1 MVCTGAHAALL
12 FAVAYH
18 PRLSHPG
25 GMLRARAPAVS
36 LTAEQEEQQRS
47 WQRVQRSASER
58 FLPRL
63 DVLRSGEAPAPWRLP
78 PAYRAMLAQL
88 LVNAATGDEGALAAR
103 RAWDAFVFALRYH
116 RRQYRASGEPYVTHP
131 LEVASMLA
139 KAEADLPSIMTGLL
153 HDTVEDTR
161 ATLELVT
168 ERFGPE
174 VSALVDGVT
183 KLSRLELAREMQ
195 PGVQPALQA
204 SPALKASPADTAG
217 GQEPSRSEKQAAN
230 LRKLVLAMSQDIR
243 VLVVKLTDRTH
254 NMRTLRYVGSHSSR
268 RLKAEETMGIF
279 APLALRI
286 GMYTVEI
293 GRAHV

>member
-131 LEVASMLA
+131 LEARSGSALPPP
-139 KAEADLPSIMTGLL
+139 DLP
-153 HDTVEDTR
+153 
-161 ATLELVT
+161 
-168 ERFGPE
+168 
-174 VSALVDGVT
+174 
-183 KLSRLELAREMQ
+183 
-195 PGVQPALQA
+195 PAA
-204 SPALKASPADTAG
+204 SSPPSPASTSPSLPPPPSPAASLATRLPRHP
-217 GQEPSRSEKQAAN
+217 PSRAAS
-230 LRKLVLAMSQDIR
+230 LASR
-243 VLVVKLTDRTH
+243 SPRCSPRRRRT
-254 NMRTLRYVGSHSSR
+254 SPPS
-268 RLKAEETMGIF
+268 
-279 APLALRI
+279 
-286 GMYTVEI
+286 
-293 GRAHV
+293 

>member
-131 LEVASMLA
+131 LEARSGSALPAPGPASRRLLSSLARLYLSLPPAASLARRLPRHPPPSPPAVSSRLPREQVASMLA

-153 HDTVEDTR
+153 HDTVEDTG

-174 VSALVDGVT
+174 VSALVDGAEQPRPLPSLPHT
-183 KLSRLELAREMQ
+183 NTSSTPRPHSPLHSPSQARPE
-195 PGVQPALQA
+195 
-204 SPALKASPADTAG
+204 
-217 GQEPSRSEKQAAN
+217 
-230 LRKLVLAMSQDIR
+230 
-243 VLVVKLTDRTH
+243 
-254 NMRTLRYVGSHSSR
+254 
-268 RLKAEETMGIF
+268 
-279 APLALRI
+279 APLLLPSPLPLPTPPPPRPFPQA
-286 GMYTVEI
+286 
-293 GRAHV
+293 